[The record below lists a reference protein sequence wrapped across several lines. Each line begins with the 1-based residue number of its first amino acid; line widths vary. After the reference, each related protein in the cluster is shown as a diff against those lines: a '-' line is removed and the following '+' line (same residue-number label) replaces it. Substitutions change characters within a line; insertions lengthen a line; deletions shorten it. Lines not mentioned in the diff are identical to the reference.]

1 MRRTQALYSDKAL
14 DASYYS
20 RYIAVMVSN
29 ALSTVAVNVKKLRKG
44 KGLTQVAL
52 AERTGLS
59 VATIYFIEQD
69 RRPNPSFPTLRKLA
83 SALDVNIGA
92 ITG

>member
-1 MRRTQALYSDKAL
+1 MGTKT
-14 DASYYS
+14 
-20 RYIAVMVSN
+20 
-29 ALSTVAVNVKKLRKG
+29 LSAVAVNVKRFRKE

-59 VATIYFIEQD
+59 LATIYFIEQD